1 MDILL
6 HYLRVFITGGIFC
19 IIAQILIDKTRITP
33 ARILVCYV
41 VSGVILHA
49 VGVYEKII
57 SFGSMGAK
65 VPLTGFGYCL
75 ADGVQKAVD
84 EKGLFGALTGGLT
97 GAAAGITAAILFSYL
112 FSLFFTS
119 RDT

>member
-6 HYLRVFITGGIFC
+6 HYLRVFILGGAFC
-19 IIAQILIDKTRITP
+19 IIAQLLIDKTKITP

-41 VSGVILHA
+41 ISGVFLHA
-49 VGVYEKII
+49 IGVYEKLIA
-57 SFGSMGAK
+57 FGSMGAK
-65 VPLTGFGYCL
+65 IPLTGFGYCL
-75 ADGVQKAVD
+75 AEGVRQAVD

-97 GAAAGITAAILFSYL
+97 GASAGICSAILFSYL
-112 FSLFFTS
+112 FSLFFKS

>member
-19 IIAQILIDKTRITP
+19 IIAQLLIDKTRITP

-41 VSGVILHA
+41 VSGVVLHA
-49 VGVYEKII
+49 LGVYEKFI

-65 VPLTGFGYCL
+65 IPLTGFGYCL
-75 ADGVQKAVD
+75 AEGVKQAVN

-97 GAAAGITAAILFSYL
+97 GAAAGITAAMLFSYL

>member
-1 MDILL
+1 MEILL
-6 HYLRVFITGGIFC
+6 HYIRVFVTGGIFC
-19 IIAQILIDKTRITP
+19 IIAQLLIDKTRITP

-41 VSGVILHA
+41 VSGVALHA
-49 VGVYEKII
+49 IGVYEKII

-65 VPLTGFGYCL
+65 IPLTGFGYCL

-97 GAAAGITAAILFSYL
+97 GAAAGIAAAILFSYL
-112 FSLFFTS
+112 FSLFFSS

>member
-1 MDILL
+1 MEILL
-6 HYLRVFITGGIFC
+6 HYLRVFITGGLFC
-19 IIAQILIDKTRITP
+19 IVAQILIDKTRITP

-41 VSGVILHA
+41 VSGVVLHA
-49 VGVYEKII
+49 LGVYEKII

-65 VPLTGFGYCL
+65 IPLTGFGYCL
-75 ADGVQKAVD
+75 AEGVKQAVN

-112 FSLFFTS
+112 FSLFFSS